1 MLFDEEA
8 LKAIITNAVKEAIKA
23 NPIKGESAIQKK
35 SKNDTLLEEIDN
47 WVPLKVAWK
56 KMGIS
61 KNQWYS
67 KYQHV
72 IKHRTY
78 ASTTWV
84 YLPSILKFF
93 EEDAIN

>member
-1 MLFDEEA
+1 MQFNIDDQELKDLITNTIKEC
-8 LKAIITNAVKEAIKA
+8 LKDQTGNKAI
-23 NPIKGESAIQKK
+23 KK
-35 SKNDTLLEEIDN
+35 SKNDLLLEEIDN
-47 WVPLKVAWK
+47 WVPLRVAWK

-78 ASTTWV
+78 ASTTWI

-93 EEDAIN
+93 EGDAIN